1 MKYRIRHLLVLRS
14 WHPNHWAKLDKRGLG
29 IKLDTW
35 RWTWCLFQVDLC
47 STLSAILIWKLHN
60 FEELN
65 IQSCCHFLP
74 FDKKLACFTNYQERR
89 SFPWPLVI
97 NNPRTLFRY
106 FNSSTTFSVCK
117 NYWMATGEAVQELF
131 FSIKYF
137 YQERS
142 ILVAFQQH
150 GMQFGHILVTGRVP
164 FSSLWACLLANARPV
179 RHFKKSTKYYAL
191 LAFTN
196 RQIVLPISKLPR
208 AQKSQRRFNIRFKL
222 SYVYALLRLPNME
235 CVFSSKK
242 LGLQLEMIRKVL
254 FLHALVVRK
263 PLHLKKPEM
272 LFS

>member
-1 MKYRIRHLLVLRS
+1 M
-14 WHPNHWAKLDKRGLG
+14 
-29 IKLDTW
+29 
-35 RWTWCLFQVDLC
+35 
-47 STLSAILIWKLHN
+47 
-60 FEELN
+60 
-65 IQSCCHFLP
+65 
-74 FDKKLACFTNYQERR
+74 
-89 SFPWPLVI
+89 
-97 NNPRTLFRY
+97 
-106 FNSSTTFSVCK
+106 
-117 NYWMATGEAVQELF
+117 
-131 FSIKYF
+131 
-137 YQERS
+137 
-142 ILVAFQQH
+142 AFQQH

-242 LGLQLEMIRKVL
+242 LGLELEMIRKVL

-263 PLHLKKPEM
+263 PLHLKKTWNAFFIDKIRYYNERNFFAPWVFYSALEFQ
-272 LFS
+272 LKKPDFVAKGSDWAVK